1 MTNAVVSAGKTY
13 IGVKLVHA
21 ILYNTRPPR
30 DFAKHFLSSTSSE
43 EEMGIARQTGPEIG
57 PLLVVTFTNHALD
70 QFLEG
75 LIKAGI
81 TKGLVR
87 MGSRSKSEVLQVDP
101 FGTTCFTAEHVLDTA
116 NSH

>member
-1 MTNAVVSAGKTY
+1 LRYPAGKTY
-13 IGVKLVHA
+13 IGIKLVHA
-21 ILYNTRPPR
+21 ILSNSRPARGFANLFMQNTHSPE
-30 DFAKHFLSSTSSE
+30 AQL
-43 EEMGIARQTGPEIG
+43 IQQQQGPEIG

-87 MGSRSKSEVLQVDP
+87 MGSRSKSELLQVTP
-101 FGTTCFTAEHVLDTA
+101 PPPLLEVRWPYHL
-116 NSH
+116 